1 MDFFEAQALA
11 KKRTTRLVVLFALA
25 VTGIIIAGYFTT
37 LVILGQVS
45 GRMVQNGPEAYNYEL
60 VAPNGGWW
68 QPDIFALMSVITL
81 AVVGLASLY
90 KWLQLRAGGSAIAE
104 MVGGTAV
111 DPHTT
116 DLKERQLLNIV
127 EEMAIASGLPMPA
140 VYVLAD
146 EAGINAFA
154 AGLTTSDAVVAVTR
168 GALEKLNRDEL
179 QGVIAHEFSHI
190 LNGDMRLNVKLTAI
204 VFGILV
210 IGLLGRGILQG
221 LMHGRVRSSRDS
233 KDSGGGVLVFVAAG
247 VALLVLGYIGYFFGR
262 LIQAAVSR
270 QREFLADAS
279 AVQFTRNPSGVTG
292 ALKKVG
298 GYALGSHLQSSKGEQ
313 IGHFFF
319 AQAFRSSLGGA
330 WATHPPL
337 DVRIRAIDA
346 SFDGKYFEPPTIVD
360 VAYDNWTDQR
370 DLTQPAAAPKKRP
383 AAPAIPPGLN
393 AVALVASIGALD
405 MSHTSRATLLTDNI
419 PPALREAVRTP
430 AGAAALVCGLLLDGD
445 ETAPALRARQL
456 ELIRLHSGDT
466 IAAALRPLQPAL
478 AALAPAARLPLL
490 LLTPP
495 ALRQL
500 APEDLT
506 RFLATLDELVHAD
519 GRVSLFEFALQKVLT
534 HHLDL
539 GAHPSGRRET
549 YSPADVSPEI
559 SIVLSFGARLH
570 AADEPAAA
578 AAFKAG
584 AVALG
589 GLYPPLTLRPAT
601 LADLDVA
608 LDKLPLAYG
617 PAKKRILSA
626 VAATLSADGEISPED
641 AELLRALSSTLD
653 CPMPLA
659 I

>member
-1 MDFFEAQALA
+1 MDFFEAQARA
-11 KKRTTRLVVLFALA
+11 KKRTTRLVVLFSLA
-25 VTGIIIAGYFTT
+25 VVGIIVAGYFTT
-37 LVILGQVS
+37 VIALAQLNGRSGQRDV
-45 GRMVQNGPEAYNYEL
+45 EAYDYERL
-60 VAPNGGWW
+60 TPHTSWW
-68 QPDIFALMSVITL
+68 QPDLLAKVVIVTL
-81 AVVGLASLY
+81 LVVGIASLY

-104 MVGGTAV
+104 LVGGTAV

-116 DLKERQLLNIV
+116 DLKQRQLLNVV

-146 EAGINAFA
+146 EPGINAFA

-168 GALEKLNRDEL
+168 GTLEKLNRDEL

-190 LNGDMRLNVKLTAI
+190 LNGDMRLNVKLTSI
-204 VFGILV
+204 VFGILA

-221 LMHGRVRSSRDS
+221 LLQGRVRSSRDD
-233 KDSGGGVLVFVAAG
+233 KNSGGIVVVFIAVG
-247 VALLVLGYIGYFFGR
+247 VALLILGYIGYFFGR

-279 AVQFTRNPSGVTG
+279 AVQFTRNPAGVTG
-292 ALKKVG
+292 ALKKIG
-298 GYALGSHLQSSKGEQ
+298 GYALGSNLQSAKGEQ

-319 AQAFRSSLGGA
+319 AQGFRSMLGGA

-337 DVRIRAIDA
+337 DIRIRAIDA

-360 VAYDNWTDQR
+360 VASENWNDQR
-370 DLTQPAAAPKKRP
+370 DITRPSTAKKRP
-383 AAPAIPPGLN
+383 IIPAIPPALN
-393 AVALVASIGALD
+393 AVAMVASIGALD
-405 MSHTSRATLLTDNI
+405 SSHTSRAAILTDNI
-419 PPALREAVRTP
+419 APALREAVRTP
-430 AGAAALVCGLLLDGD
+430 AGAAAFVCGLLLDKTD
-445 ETAPALRARQL
+445 AALRARQH
-456 ELIRLHSGDT
+456 ELIRLHAGDA
-466 IAAALRPLQPAL
+466 IASALPPLEPDL

-500 APEDLT
+500 SPEDLS
-506 RFLATLDELVHAD
+506 RFLSTLDELVHAD

-539 GAHPSGRRET
+539 AASPSGQRET
-549 YSPADVSPEI
+549 YSPSDVAAEI
-559 SIVLSFGARLH
+559 ATVLSFGARLN
-570 AADEPAAA
+570 APDNEAAA
-578 AAFKAG
+578 TVAFNAG
-584 AVALG
+584 AVSFG
-589 GLYPPLTLRPAT
+589 GLYPPLALRAAS
-601 LADLDVA
+601 LNDLDTA
-608 LDKLPLAYG
+608 LDKLALAYG

-626 VAATLSADGEISPED
+626 LAATLANDGEISAED
-641 AELLRALSSTLD
+641 GELLRALASTLD